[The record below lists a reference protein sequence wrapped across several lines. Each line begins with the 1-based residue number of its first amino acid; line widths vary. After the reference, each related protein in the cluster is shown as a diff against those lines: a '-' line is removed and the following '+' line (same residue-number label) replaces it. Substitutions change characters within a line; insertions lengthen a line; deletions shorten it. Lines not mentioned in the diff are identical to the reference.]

1 MAVPRF
7 VRYAGQGYVAQY
19 IHLGGKI
26 AVQVEFAGVTPETA
40 GQEAF
45 TTLAKEVAMHVAAA
59 NPTYVSR
66 GAVHEELGNEAAAR
80 ADYRKALEI
89 VPDHEDAKEALARLG
104 N

>member
-1 MAVPRF
+1 MYVSSVADFNAAIKLDPRD
-7 VRYAGQGYVAQY
+7 A
-19 IHLGGKI
+19 
-26 AVQVEFAGVTPETA
+26 
-40 GQEAF
+40 EA
-45 TTLAKEVAMHVAAA
+45 
-59 NPTYVSR
+59 YVSR